1 MTAME
6 HKCDPVFARVD
17 KLISLLH
24 KSKLLHILMV
34 MNNQATPMR
43 FSEIKKRVDS
53 SPTTV
58 NRRLI
63 ELEQN
68 GLVIREVI
76 NTAPVTVQYTLTNEA
91 SSLAPAIQSMYDWIV
106 EKDIHLL

>member
-1 MTAME
+1 ME
-6 HKCDPVFARVD
+6 NNCDPVFPRVD

-24 KSKLLHILMV
+24 KSKLLHIMMV
-34 MNNQATPMR
+34 MNNQTTPMR

-53 SPTTV
+53 SSTTV

-68 GLVIREVI
+68 GLVVRNVI
-76 NTAPVTVQYTLTNEA
+76 NTVPATVQYTLTNEA
-91 SSLAPAIQSMYDWIV
+91 SSLAPTIQSMYDWIV
-106 EKDIHLL
+106 EKDIQLA

>member
-1 MTAME
+1 MTDME

-24 KSKLLHILMV
+24 KSKLLHIMMV
-34 MNNQATPMR
+34 MNNQTTPMR

-53 SPTTV
+53 SSTTV

-68 GLVIREVI
+68 GLVVRNVI
-76 NTAPVTVQYTLTNEA
+76 NTVPATVQYTLTNEA
-91 SSLAPAIQSMYDWIV
+91 SSLAPTIQSMYDWIV
-106 EKDIHLL
+106 EKDIQLA